1 MPDFSEFLQC
11 PKTVFFCSRG
21 DKQFYVNPHPKS
33 REPFFS
39 ASWDVLSKK
48 RSWRIAI
55 LFCGAEAVRARWEI
69 KIWFSPRKFQR
80 ARAPRWNGN
89 TRCQSSE
96 RFNLSKETSEVGFR
110 EDKFD
115 SDDFGERNFENE
127 SLAPYFLFSK
137 IRVKLALNLEPL
149 KAAILIRSL
158 SSGNPIKVKST

>member
-33 REPFFS
+33 REPLFS
-39 ASWDVLSKK
+39 ANWDVLSKK
-48 RSWRIAI
+48 EAGD
-55 LFCGAEAVRARWEI
+55 LQFCFA
-69 KIWFSPRKFQR
+69 
-80 ARAPRWNGN
+80 APKL
-89 TRCQSSE
+89 SE
-96 RFNLSKETSEVGFR
+96 LGEKS
-110 EDKFD
+110 KFD
-115 SDDFGERNFENE
+115 FHRGNFSGPELQDEMETHVVNQVSDSICRKRLLKSAFAKINSIPTILENE